1 MSGTVTFH
9 CPNCDAGLLFNA
21 EKGNF
26 ACEFCLSEFTKE
38 ELDETASAKKSE
50 EEGQKNEEYS
60 SHLHAYHCQNCGA
73 EVVCEEH
80 TSATFCYYCHNPV
93 VLLGEVS
100 GELLPKKIIPFKFDR
115 EGAVEHFLTFAKKHK
130 FVPDDYR
137 DEKQLEKITGV
148 YFPFWVTDADV
159 SANYRTT
166 AKRSRSWR
174 QGDYIYTEV
183 SHYNISRAGNIH
195 FEDVVSSA
203 LTTEDSA
210 MLEGIMPYPQGAHI
224 DFDMAYLL
232 GYFAKRR
239 NAEKEA
245 FYTSVRDKMTQGST
259 TLFRST
265 ISGYSTIDSGEC
277 DLTVQ
282 KSDWSYTLMPVWMM
296 TYKDKK
302 GKTYLYAMNGYTGKI
317 YGELPISWPKLLLLC
332 GGVFLSIFLVIFL
345 LMIGGIL

>member
-1 MSGTVTFH
+1 MSGTITFH

-26 ACEFCLSEFTKE
+26 GCEFCLSEFTKE
-38 ELDETASAKKSE
+38 ELDATASAQKAA
-50 EEGQKNEEYS
+50 EEGQQNEEYS
-60 SHLHAYHCQNCGA
+60 SHLHAYHCENCGA

-93 VLLGEVS
+93 VLVGEVS

-115 EGAVEHFLTFAKKHK
+115 AGAIERFVAFAKKHK
-130 FVPDDYR
+130 FVPNDYC
-137 DEKQLEKITGV
+137 DEKQIEKITGV
-148 YFPFWVTDADV
+148 YYPFWVTDADV
-159 SANYRTT
+159 SANYSTKAR
-166 AKRSRSWR
+166 RSRSWR

-183 SHYNISRAGNIH
+183 SHFDIERRGDIH

-210 MLEGIMPYPQGAHI
+210 MLEGVMPYPQGAHI

-239 NAEKEA
+239 NSEKEE
-245 FYTSVRDKMTQGST
+245 FYTSVRKKMTEGAT
-259 TLFRST
+259 TLFRQT
-265 ISGYSTIDSGEC
+265 ITGYSSIDSGNC
-277 DLTVQ
+277 DLTIQ
-282 KSDWSYTLMPVWMM
+282 KSDWSYTLMPVWTM
-296 TYKDKK
+296 TYTNKK
-302 GKTYLYAMNGYTGKI
+302 GKTFLYAMNGYTGKI
-317 YGELPISWPKLLLLC
+317 YGELPISWPKLLALC
-332 GGVFLSIFLVIFL
+332 GGVFLGIFLTIFL